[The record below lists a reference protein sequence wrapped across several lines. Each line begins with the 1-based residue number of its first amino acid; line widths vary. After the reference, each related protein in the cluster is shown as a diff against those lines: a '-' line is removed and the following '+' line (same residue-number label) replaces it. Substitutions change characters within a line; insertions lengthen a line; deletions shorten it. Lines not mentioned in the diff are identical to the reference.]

1 MNVEGPIMEETLKKT
16 LNFWPYLSEVE
27 RQEILYQTF
36 KVEYASKKI
45 LIHGRDEC
53 KGLMIVNKGRV
64 RVYINSDNG
73 SNGGEIT
80 LYRLLDGDVCILS
93 AACMMKSLDISV
105 SMEIEEHTELLVI
118 PKGLFLEISNNNI
131 MVKNYLL
138 EEISDKFSSVIW
150 VLNQYIFTNMAH
162 RLSSALIEHRAL
174 AGSDDV
180 VITHDTLARDLGTA
194 REVVTRLLKQFQN
207 DELVELSRG
216 KIKILDMN
224 RLIKI

>member
-1 MNVEGPIMEETLKKT
+1 MEETLKKI
-16 LNFWPYLSEVE
+16 LNFWTYLSEAE
-27 RQEILYQTF
+27 KQEILLQTF
-36 KVEYASKKI
+36 KVEYDSKKI
-45 LIHGRDEC
+45 LVHGRDEC
-53 KGLMIVNKGRV
+53 KGLMIVNKGRA

-93 AACMMKSLDISV
+93 AACMMNSLDISV
-105 SMEIEEHTELLVI
+105 SMEIEEHSELLII

-150 VLNQYIFTNMAH
+150 LLNQFIFTNMAH
-162 RLSSALIEHRAL
+162 RLASALIEHRAL
-174 AGSDDV
+174 AGSDDID
-180 VITHDTLARDLGTA
+180 ITHDTLARDLGTA

>member
-1 MNVEGPIMEETLKKT
+1 MKETLEKI

-27 RQEILYQTF
+27 KQEIVAQTF
-36 KVEYASKKI
+36 KVNYESKKI
-45 LIHGRDEC
+45 FVHGKDEC
-53 KGLMIVNKGRV
+53 KGLMIVNKGRA
-64 RVYINSDNG
+64 RIYINSDNG

-105 SMEIEEHTELLVI
+105 SMELEEDTEFFIL

-150 VLNQYIFTNMAH
+150 VLNQYIFTKMAH
-162 RLSSALIEHRAL
+162 RLASALIEHRAL
-174 AGSDDV
+174 GESDDIE
-180 VITHDTLARDLGTA
+180 ITHDTLARDLGTA

-216 KIKILDMN
+216 RIKILDIN
-224 RLIKI
+224 RLMRI